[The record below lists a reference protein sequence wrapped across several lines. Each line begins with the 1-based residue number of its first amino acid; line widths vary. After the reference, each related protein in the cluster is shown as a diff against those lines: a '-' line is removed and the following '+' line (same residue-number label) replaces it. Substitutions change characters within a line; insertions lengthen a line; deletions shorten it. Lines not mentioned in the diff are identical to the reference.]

1 MLSINSMRT
10 ATVERH
16 SLVRMGPL
24 SVGPAFLTRKAHIIK
39 DEQARCGQ
47 SKVISFCSIGY
58 SWRLVK
64 PVPYLVVNVEAN
76 KMTT

>member
-16 SLVRMGPL
+16 SLVRMGLL

-47 SKVISFCSIGY
+47 SKVNQRSFLFAALAIAGG
-58 SWRLVK
+58 
-64 PVPYLVVNVEAN
+64 
-76 KMTT
+76 